1 MSDIREITAEFPDLP
16 EPMQQLAPGRI
27 AKRNVVGMSG
37 GAVYRLCDTAGKP
50 DLYLKQGSGS
60 VATDITDEMV
70 RLNWLGQYIPVPQV
84 IAFTAQ
90 SDQAW
95 LLMSALTGRTA
106 YQRLTE
112 EPEARPQIVDALA
125 GFLRQIHTIP
135 AQSCPFNSDHHLR
148 LARAHQRL
156 QAGLVDTDD
165 FGTLYEGQTAQ
176 QVWDDITAL
185 LPLQTETV
193 VTHGDFSLDNILI
206 DGNTVTGCIDTGR
219 VGLADPYQDLA
230 ILWDCLGEFSPALQ
244 DRLFPA
250 YGITAPDQKKLRFH
264 LGLDEFF

>member
-1 MSDIREITAEFPDLP
+1 MSDMREIIAEFPDLP
-16 EPMQQLAPGRI
+16 EPMQQLVQGRI
-27 AKRNVVGMSG
+27 ARRNVVGMSG
-37 GAVYRLCDTAGKP
+37 GTVYRLCGTSGEP
-50 DLYLKQGSGS
+50 DLYLKQGRGK

-90 SDQAW
+90 QDQAW
-95 LLMSALTGRTA
+95 LLMSALNGRTA

-112 EPEARPQIVDALA
+112 EPEARLQIVDALA
-125 GFLRQIHTIP
+125 GFLRQIHFIP
-135 AQSCPFNSDHHLR
+135 ARSCPFNSDHQFR
-148 LARAHQRL
+148 LAHAHQRL

-165 FGTLYEGQTAQ
+165 FGALYEGQSAQ

-185 LPLQTETV
+185 LPLETETV
-193 VTHGDFSLDNILI
+193 VTHGDFSLDNILM

-219 VGLADPYQDLA
+219 VGRADPYQDLA

-244 DRLFPA
+244 DRLLPA
-250 YGITAPDQKKLRFH
+250 YGITNPDQKRLRFH

>member
-16 EPMQQLAPGRI
+16 ESMQQLAQGRI

-37 GAVYRLCDTAGKP
+37 GTVYRLCGTAGEP

-70 RLNWLGQYIPVPQV
+70 RLNWLEQYISVPQV

-148 LARAHQRL
+148 LA
-156 QAGLVDTDD
+156 
-165 FGTLYEGQTAQ
+165 Q

-185 LPLQTETV
+185 LPLETKTV
-193 VTHGDFSLDNILI
+193 VTHGDFSLDNILM

-250 YGITAPDQKKLRFH
+250 YDITAPDQKKLRFH

>member
-1 MSDIREITAEFPDLP
+1 MREIREITEEFPDLP
-16 EPMQQLAPGRI
+16 EPMLKLVQGRV

-37 GAVYRLCDTAGKP
+37 GTVYRLCGTAGES
-50 DLYLKQGSGS
+50 DLYLKQGRGK

-70 RLNWLGQYIPVPQV
+70 RLNWLRQYIPVPQV
-84 IAFTAQ
+84 IAFTTQ
-90 SDQAW
+90 QDQAW
-95 LLMSALTGRTA
+95 LLMSALNGRTA

-112 EPEARPQIVDALA
+112 EPEERPQIVDALA
-125 GFLRQIHTIP
+125 SFLQRFHTIP
-135 AQSCPFNSDHHLR
+135 ARFCPFNSDHQFR

-165 FGTLYEGQTAQ
+165 FGAFYEGQSAQ

-185 LPLQTETV
+185 LPLETETV
-193 VTHGDFSLDNILI
+193 VTHGDFSLDNILM

-219 VGLADPYQDLA
+219 VGLADQYQDLA
-230 ILWDCLGEFSPALQ
+230 ILWDCLGEFRPELQ

-250 YGITAPDQKKLRFH
+250 YGIKAPDPKRLRFH